1 MNLPFFIARRY
12 LISKRSHNAIN
23 IITLISIIVVMV
35 ITGAMVIILSIMNGI
50 TDLIE
55 QIYSPFDQDI
65 TITLREGKTFPA
77 DTLILSEMATWPGV
91 VHRSKVIEENV
102 LLMRADEH
110 GIGKMKAVEPQYL
123 EMSHMKDHAFLGE
136 PLLEQEGQFRAIL
149 GQGLKDQMG
158 VQLGAQTFDPLKV
171 AAPVRGKK
179 ISKFRERALNKE
191 TIYCSGTFS
200 INLEF
205 DMNYFLV
212 PIDFAKGLLEYD
224 DHITG
229 IELDLDDQTDVNEF
243 AERVRDGLG
252 PTFDVRTRY
261 QKNALM
267 YKTNETEKL
276 FVFVILAFI
285 MLLAAFNVIA
295 ALTMLMIEK
304 KKDIGTLMSM
314 GAGMQ
319 LVRRIFTYEG
329 LLINLAGAGTGIL
342 LGVLLS
348 LAQQHFGFIR
358 MSGTI
363 VDAYPVKV
371 IWPDLVIVFLAVST
385 IGFFSTWFPVKIL
398 SKRFLES
405 NR

>member
-1 MNLPFFIARRY
+1 VNLPFFIARRY

-77 DTLILSEMATWPGV
+77 DTLILSEMASWPGV
-91 VHRSKVIEENV
+91 VNSSKVIEENV

-110 GIGKMKAVEPQYL
+110 GIGKMKAVEAQYL
-123 EMSHMKDHAFLGE
+123 EMSHMDEHAFLGE
-136 PLLEQEGQFRAIL
+136 PLLEEDGQFRAIM
-149 GQGLKDQMG
+149 GQGLKDQLG
-158 VQLGAQTFDPLKV
+158 VQIGGQTFEPLKV

-191 TIYCSGTFS
+191 SIFCSGTFS

-212 PIDFAKGLLEYD
+212 PLDFAKELLEYE
-224 DHITG
+224 DHVTG
-229 IELDLDDQTDVNEF
+229 IELDLDDETDVNEF
-243 AERVRDGLG
+243 AERVRDELG

-304 KKDIGTLMSM
+304 KKDISTLLSL
-314 GAGMQ
+314 GADMRM
-319 LVRRIFTYEG
+319 VRRVFTYEG
-329 LLINLAGAGTGIL
+329 ILINLAGAGTGVL

-348 LAQQHFGFIR
+348 LAQQYFGFIR

-371 IWPDLVIVFLAVST
+371 IWPDLIIVFLAVSA
-385 IGFFSTWFPVKIL
+385 IGFFSTWVPVRIL
-398 SKRFLES
+398 SRRFLEAS
-405 NR
+405 R